1 MTDGARK
8 LAKKIFDIIADA
20 ESKAHGVPRD
30 EVHFHEVGAIDSI
43 VDITAAA
50 VCLDN
55 LGYPDRL
62 GCVVRELCEGTGSI
76 RCQHGMLPVPVPA
89 VANIAAASGLKL
101 RITDMKGEL
110 VTPTG
115 AAIAAAIRTTDRLP
129 SSFRIERVGLG
140 AGKRA
145 YERPSFLRTMIIEE
159 DEPSAGTSDEI
170 VELETNVDDATG
182 EAMGFTLDKL
192 MKAGARDAFFQS
204 VYMKK
209 NRPAFLLT
217 VICDEEKQGKL
228 EDIIFRETTTIGIR
242 SRKMKRH
249 ILPREIITVM
259 TELGEAKVKEVRGK
273 DFCRRVPEY
282 ESVAELARKSG
293 RPFGEVYEI
302 VRVAGN

>member
-1 MTDGARK
+1 M
-8 LAKKIFDIIADA
+8 KITFLDASTMGDTSLDCIA
-20 ESKAHGVPRD
+20 
-30 EVHFHEVGAIDSI
+30 
-43 VDITAAA
+43 
-50 VCLDN
+50 
-55 LGYPDRL
+55 RL
-62 GCVVRELCEGTGSI
+62 GQLSCW
-76 RCQHGMLPVPVPA
+76 
-89 VANIAAASGLKL
+89 
-101 RITDMKGEL
+101 
-110 VTPTG
+110 
-115 AAIAAAIRTTDRLP
+115 P
-129 SSFRIERVGLG
+129 SSTREEALERVGLG

-159 DEPSAGTSDEI
+159 DEPSAAGTSDEI
-170 VELETNVDDATG
+170 IELETNVDDATG

-217 VICDEEKQGKL
+217 VICDEEKQGEL